1 MSKDKYFGQHLVVT
15 RTGYT
20 HHGLGIGQNKVI
32 HYSGLADGLESG
44 PICTVD
50 IDDFAGGKAI
60 KIKAHP
66 DRKYFNAFAIKRA
79 KSRLGE
85 NAYSVYGNNCE
96 HFVEWCIT
104 GDHSS
109 PQVDRG
115 VPVAAKL
122 VTIGAA
128 RGAAAVV
135 ASSGVVA
142 GLSAPGVLS
151 GLATVGSVVGGGVV
165 AGLGVL
171 GGVGGLGA
179 AKIINET
186 LLKDAD
192 YLPTSEREARGVGRK
207 ATYVGAATAT
217 AGGIATVS
225 AVGTVAGLSGAGIA
239 SGLAAIGGTV
249 GGGMAA
255 GTMIVAAAPVAA
267 AAVVGY
273 GVYKAWKWFK
283 S

>member
-1 MSKDKYFGQHLVVT
+1 MPKDKFYGQHLVVT

-44 PICTVD
+44 PICIVTND
-50 IDDFAGGKAI
+50 EFAGGKSI
-60 KIKAHP
+60 KIRVHT
-66 DRKYFNAFAIKRA
+66 DRKYSNAFAIQRA

-115 VPVAAKL
+115 VPIAAKVL
-122 VTIGAA
+122 TYGAA
-128 RGAAAVV
+128 QGATAVV
-135 ASSGVVA
+135 ASTGAVA
-142 GLSAPGVLS
+142 GLSASGVLS
-151 GLATVGSVVGGGVV
+151 GLATVGGVVGGGAV

-171 GGVGGLGA
+171 GGAGGLGA
-179 AKIINET
+179 AKLINET

-192 YLPTSEREARGVGRK
+192 HLPPSERDARGVGRK
-207 ATYVGAATAT
+207 ATYVGAAAAT

-225 AVGTVAGLSGAGIA
+225 AAGTVAGLSGAGIA

-267 AAVVGY
+267 AAAVGY
-273 GVYKAWKWFK
+273 GVYKAWKWFQ